1 LPKDLSNL
9 AILLIIESRR
19 SARAFQ
25 VHKSRKP
32 LFFKSMDPV
41 FNCPRGVSK
50 QPPNLWATHAMG
62 YEEHRMKSMVIPRIP
77 RAANLVLE
85 AKNHEIGFCY
95 L

>member
-1 LPKDLSNL
+1 
-9 AILLIIESRR
+9 
-19 SARAFQ
+19 
-25 VHKSRKP
+25 
-32 LFFKSMDPV
+32 
-41 FNCPRGVSK
+41 
-50 QPPNLWATHAMG
+50 MG